1 MNLDR
6 IANINDINNFRGPY
20 FEMKTQMQGF
30 KLKVKKTLVPNVVI
44 VNNKVCDFNK
54 SKAYLF
60 GGTYIIILQ
69 MDTVFFGEVQ

>member
-1 MNLDR
+1 MQ
-6 IANINDINNFRGPY
+6 
-20 FEMKTQMQGF
+20 TQMQGF

-60 GGTYIIILQ
+60 SSTYIIILQ